1 MEREVEIQAENTS
14 VCHFSD
20 STGRLCLASPFLN
33 RLGYKFNVSDLGCSP
48 IISHMDGAF
57 LPGPSELV
65 LYSNFKFHFPYHF
78 YPRTLFSFLLAL
90 GPSSLSLTLIL

>member
-1 MEREVEIQAENTS
+1 MEREMEIEAENTS
-14 VCHFSD
+14 VSFQCLCFSA
-20 STGRLCLASPFLN
+20 STGTLCLTSPFLN
-33 RLGYKFNVSDLGCSP
+33 RLGYKFNVSDFGCSP

-65 LYSNFKFHFPYHF
+65 FYSNFKFHFPYHF

-90 GPSSLSLTLIL
+90 GLHP